1 MLLRAVVEITGLRF
15 ACVARVTRDSWT
27 TCAVLDQ
34 IGFGLKP
41 GDELDVATTLCS
53 EVRDSNAPIV
63 IDKASEDNVYCK
75 HPTPLM
81 YGFESYISIPLYRAN
96 GEYFGTL
103 CALDPLSA
111 NVSNQ
116 KIISAMNTFSEV
128 ISMQLEAEQRYDASE
143 AALADE
149 RVTAELREQFIAVLG
164 HDLRTPLGAI
174 MTGTELLLQRGLEQQ
189 ANTVVESIRRS
200 GDRIARLVDD
210 VMDFARGR
218 LGGGITLDMEDAHDL
233 AGNLRDVVVELQR
246 IYPQRSIEFEPEDVG
261 TLRCSPDRISQLFA
275 NLLNNA
281 LTYGA
286 PDRPVKGVLRRQEG
300 TLVIAVTN
308 HGTPIPPEV
317 LPHLFQPYWRGSKKN
332 PHAGLGLGLYIASE
346 IARSHRGELHV
357 HSNAEAT
364 TFTFRMPLIDA
375 D

>member
-1 MLLRAVVEITGLRF
+1 M
-15 ACVARVTRDSWT
+15 DSWT

-41 GDELDVATTLCS
+41 GDELDVATTLCR

-63 IDKASEDNVYCK
+63 IDKASNDDVYCK
-75 HPTPLM
+75 HITPQM

-111 NVSNQ
+111 NLSNP
-116 KIISAMNTFSEV
+116 KTLSAMKTFSEV

-149 RVTAELREQFIAVLG
+149 RITAELREQFIAVLG

-174 MTGTELLLQRGLEQQ
+174 MTGTELLLQSGLEPK
-189 ANTVVESIRRS
+189 ARTVVESIQRS
-200 GDRIARLVDD
+200 GNRMSHLVDD

-218 LGGGITLDMEDAHDL
+218 LGGGITLEMANVDSLPGSLE
-233 AGNLRDVVVELQR
+233 DVVVELQR
-246 IYPQRSIEFEPEDVG
+246 INPQRSIEFMSEDIG

-286 PDRPVKGVLRRQEG
+286 SDQPVKASIRKQEG
-300 TLVIAVTN
+300 RLVIAVTN

-332 PHAGLGLGLYIASE
+332 PRAGLGLGLYIASE

-357 HSNAEAT
+357 QPNEEAT
-364 TFTFRMPLIDA
+364 TFTFWMPLSDA
-375 D
+375 G